1 MLCASF
7 APIRAAHAQDPEPP
21 NGLLLIAKASLL
33 DPNFQRTVVLVTQ
46 AQDAST
52 VGVILNRPTNLDV
65 SRFFEP
71 GVSTQN
77 YREPVYFGGPVM
89 RSAIVALLRSDS
101 PPTASA
107 FHVHKRVYLTMHPA
121 NIAALLQD
129 PAQRYRLYAGFSGWA
144 PGQLLNEFTRESWY
158 VLAPD
163 EDILFRKDTSGLW
176 EELLARASGER
187 AQFTRDPLSYAPVE

>member
-1 MLCASF
+1 MLGASS
-7 APIRAAHAQDPEPP
+7 APFGAARAQQPEPA

-33 DPNFQRTVVLVTQ
+33 DPNFRRTVVLVTQ

-52 VGVILNRPTNLDV
+52 VGVILNRPTDMEL

-71 GVSTQN
+71 GVPTQN

-89 RSAIVALLRSDS
+89 RSTIVALLQSDS
-101 PPTASA
+101 PPAESA

-121 NIAALLQD
+121 NITALLQD
-129 PAQRYRLYAGFSGWA
+129 PGRRYRLYAGFSGWA
-144 PGQLLNEFTRESWY
+144 PGQLLSEFDRDGWH
-158 VLAPD
+158 VLAPE

-187 AQFTRDPLSYAPVE
+187 AASPRDGLASRYP